1 MAGSF
6 FRDVPDGADVYVLA
20 HVLHNW
26 DDDHAREILHG
37 VRRATPDH
45 GRLVVAE
52 EVLAPPNQARVV
64 MLAIGGQELTPGQ
77 WRALLA
83 DGGFELTRIRPAPN
97 ASFIDA
103 LPLR

>member
-1 MAGSF
+1 
-6 FRDVPDGADVYVLA
+6 
-20 HVLHNW
+20 
-26 DDDHAREILHG
+26 
-37 VRRATPDH
+37 
-45 GRLVVAE
+45 
-52 EVLAPPNQARVV
+52 